1 MKKRLLAMVLSL
13 SMCVC
18 ALSGCAGKNEE
29 KTPDGTAKAAAET
42 TAEKKEETPA
52 AETKAESEESA
63 QSAKEYNIVVMP
75 KAVGLTYFE
84 AARAGVEKADKEIDG
99 VNAVFTG
106 PTVADAAEQVKMIQD
121 LISQGVDAIC
131 VSAND
136 ADSLTPVL
144 KQAKEAGIKILD
156 WDSPADPSVVDLSV
170 KEIDYKTYAEA
181 NWDALV
187 ESMGEE
193 GEYAIL
199 TSTLTAGTCNEWIK
213 FGSDYAAEKYP
224 GLKLVTDPVCTN
236 ESVQEAYTKT
246 LDLITTYPDLKGI
259 IGFSSPAPIGAGQA
273 ISEKGL
279 QDSIALVGSAMP
291 NDARTYLHDGSI
303 DTVLLWDPARLGYI
317 TVYLAKEIL
326 DGKTLKD
333 GDMEVSG
340 FGTVT
345 IQGNHV
351 IMGAPSIFTD
361 ENVDDFNF

>member
-18 ALSGCAGKNEE
+18 TLSGCAGKNEE
-29 KTPDGTAKAAAET
+29 KTPAGTAKA
-42 TAEKKEETPA
+42 A

-193 GEYAIL
+193 GE
-199 TSTLTAGTCNEWIK
+199 
-213 FGSDYAAEKYP
+213 
-224 GLKLVTDPVCTN
+224 
-236 ESVQEAYTKT
+236 
-246 LDLITTYPDLKGI
+246 
-259 IGFSSPAPIGAGQA
+259 
-273 ISEKGL
+273 
-279 QDSIALVGSAMP
+279 
-291 NDARTYLHDGSI
+291 
-303 DTVLLWDPARLGYI
+303 
-317 TVYLAKEIL
+317 
-326 DGKTLKD
+326 
-333 GDMEVSG
+333 
-340 FGTVT
+340 
-345 IQGNHV
+345 
-351 IMGAPSIFTD
+351 
-361 ENVDDFNF
+361 